1 MVCGWDRENV
11 GGVGEIGV
19 VGEIREEGQV
29 EYTKKHWMSHQ
40 LVFLVDRY
48 RFVGRP
54 VSPPTILFISY
65 H

>member
-1 MVCGWDRENV
+1 V

-29 EYTKKHWMSHQ
+29 EYTKKRWMSHQ